1 MATPTNFR
9 ILNPILA
16 TVREIAEVLNG
27 AMNGKLNCTGDIILP
42 SGGGDVTVI
51 DPRASVNSVILF
63 EPHTVNYYQHEPYI
77 KTKNNGS
84 FIVGQHNNGQ
94 STEISYVIIG

>member
-9 ILNPILA
+9 ILNPVLA

-27 AMNGKLNCTGDIILP
+27 AMSGKLNCTGDITLP
-42 SGGGDVTVI
+42 SGGGDVTVTE
-51 DPRASVNSVILF
+51 PRASKDSVIIF
-63 EPHTVNYYQHEPYI
+63 EPHTSNYYNHEPYI

-84 FIVGQHNNGQ
+84 FIVGQKNNGH
-94 STEISYVIIG
+94 STDISYVIIG